1 MAGKFT
7 EKQIKKLFCE
17 NTDFFAGA
25 VKVNQIPETHFPE
38 IAFAGRSNV
47 GKSSLINAVTAK
59 KIARTSQTPGSTR
72 QVNFFLLDKKLMLAD
87 LPGYGFA
94 KAGKKEIEGWNDLI
108 KKYLRGRPSLRRV
121 CLLIDSRH
129 GLKESD
135 IEVMSL
141 LDDSAVSY
149 QIVLT
154 KTDKIKS
161 SDLEKIILS
170 IKEVG
175 SGHAAL
181 HPDIIATSAENNTG
195 VDELRTEIAKFVL

>member
-1 MAGKFT
+1 
-7 EKQIKKLFCE
+7 
-17 NTDFFAGA
+17 
-25 VKVNQIPETHFPE
+25 
-38 IAFAGRSNV
+38 
-47 GKSSLINAVTAK
+47 
-59 KIARTSQTPGSTR
+59 
-72 QVNFFLLDKKLMLAD
+72 MLAD